1 VYPESDSALTRRVI
15 GLAIQVH
22 RHLGPGLLESA
33 YEECLCFELRQA
45 GIAHTRQEK
54 LPVRYKGF
62 ELDCRYQMDL
72 VVEDSLVV
80 EVKSVDQLAPIHE
93 AQLMTYLRLSGHRLG
108 LLMNFNCPMLKDGI
122 RRRRI

>member
-1 VYPESDSALTRRVI
+1 LEEQVDSVLTRQVI

-45 GIAHTRQEK
+45 GLPYTRQQK
-54 LPVRYKGF
+54 LPVHYKGF
-62 ELDCRYQMDL
+62 ELDCCYQMDI
-72 VVEDSLVV
+72 VVDNSLVL
-80 EVKSVDQLAPIHE
+80 EIKAVDQISPVHE